1 MLTRLFAAILTA
13 SLFALTGC
21 TLSSEPV
28 QQRIPTPTG
37 IISARPT
44 VTITS
49 PASGS
54 ESVVNQQVLVSASAT
69 DSIGVTQMQLLANG
83 RIVKTIRS
91 DQPNGSQ
98 AMNAVLDFTP
108 TEAGTL
114 NLSVIA
120 YRAAIASD
128 PALITLNIR
137 AAQAQ
142 VTATSA
148 PGANIPP
155 INPNDPTCRALA
167 ATGLNVRQGP
177 GTNYPRVSGLAAGT
191 IVPITGRV
199 ANNSWWQVRV
209 GATLGWVTNE
219 FVTIYGI
226 CTSIPVV
233 QAPPPPTN
241 TPLPVTAT
249 FIPPTFTIIPTAPP
263 TATPGIPD
271 LVVSNIS
278 GSSSLV
284 LGAGGVSSTF
294 SITITNTGSGATT
307 QFNNV
312 LTILPTNETIPLGV
326 VGNLGPGESIVLN
339 SSLTFRSAGT
349 YTLQVRTDSDNQIAE
364 QSEVNNSGLFNVI
377 VTAAP

>member
-1 MLTRLFAAILTA
+1 MLNRLKVVILLFAV
-13 SLFALTGC
+13 FALAGC

-37 IISARPT
+37 IISARPS

-98 AMNAVLDFTP
+98 AMNAVLDYTP
-108 TEAGTL
+108 TEAGAL

-120 YRAAIASD
+120 YRAAVASD
-128 PALITLNIR
+128 PALISLTIR
-137 AAQAQ
+137 ALQAQ

-148 PGANIPP
+148 PAANVPV

-177 GTNYPRVSGLAAGT
+177 GTNYPRISGLAAGT
-191 IVPITGRV
+191 VVPIAGRV
-199 ANNSWWQVRV
+199 ADNSWWQVRV
-209 GATLGWVTNE
+209 GLTLGWVTDD

-226 CTSIPVV
+226 CNAVPVV

-241 TPLPVTAT
+241 TPLPLTAT
-249 FIPPTFTIIPTAPP
+249 IVPPTFTIIPTVPP
-263 TATPGIPD
+263 TVTPGLAD
-271 LVVSNIS
+271 LLVTNIS

-284 LGAGGVSSTF
+284 LGAGAVTSTYA
-294 SITITNTGSGATT
+294 ITITNTGSGTT
-307 QFNNV
+307 AQFNNV
-312 LTILPTNETIPLGV
+312 VTILPTNETIPLGV
-326 VGNLGPGESIVLN
+326 VANLRGGESIVLN
-339 SSLTFRSAGT
+339 ASLTFRATGS
-349 YTLQVRTDSDNQIAE
+349 YTLQVRTDSDNQITE
-364 QSEVNNSGLFNVI
+364 VSEVNNMGIFT
-377 VTAAP
+377 VTVGS